1 MPPKKPVNETL
12 AIVAPRASSETPQD
26 TQRKIVSVD
35 ELAAIVHR
43 LKQEG
48 KRVVQS
54 HGAFDLLH
62 LGHVKH
68 LEAARKY
75 GDVLIVTTTADKF
88 VNKGPNR
95 PVFKEFLRAEM
106 LAALAV
112 VDYVA
117 INPEA
122 DAVSAIKKIQP
133 NHYAK
138 GQDYINPE
146 GDVTGKITDER
157 NAIEAAGGSI
167 VFTHEMAFSSTELIN
182 RNLNIYE
189 PHLRDHLNDLRTNTG
204 VEALHALIESVK
216 DKRVLVIGDAIIDEY
231 EYVIPMGKSAKENM
245 IATRYQD
252 REQFAGGVFATAN
265 HVASFCKDVQI
276 ITTLGEK
283 NTFENLIRNSL
294 KSNIKLTPVF
304 RPGAPT
310 TSKRRFVDPSYMRKL
325 FEVCRID
332 DEPLAQ
338 PVEEELNHVIG
349 RHIRDYD
356 IVIMN
361 DFGHGMIG
369 ARTVDMV
376 TDLARFLAVNTQ
388 SNSANMG
395 YNLIHKYPRADY
407 VCIDAPEARLSVM
420 DKISPIEEIIT
431 KHLPKKINCRK
442 FIITHGKHGCIT
454 HEPDDVVH
462 TIPAMSKSVV
472 DTVGAGDAFFAV
484 TAPLAST
491 GAPLNQIGFIGN
503 IAGALKVNIIG
514 HQRSVEKV
522 DVLKSITALVK

>member
-1 MPPKKPVNETL
+1 MPPKKPVNENLTL
-12 AIVAPRASSETPQD
+12 VQPASSGTGVD
-26 TQRKIVSVD
+26 TRGKIVSLD
-35 ELAAIVHR
+35 ELAAIVQR
-43 LKQEG
+43 LKNEG
-48 KRVVQS
+48 KRVVQA

-68 LEAARKY
+68 LEAARSY
-75 GDVLIVTTTADKF
+75 GDVLIVTLTADKF

-106 LAALAV
+106 LAALAI
-112 VDYVA
+112 VDYVSV
-117 INPEA
+117 NPEA
-122 DAVSAIKKIQP
+122 DAVGAIRKIQP

-138 GQDYINPE
+138 GQDYVNPE

-157 NAIEAAGGSI
+157 NAIESVGGSI

-189 PHLRDHLNDLRTNTG
+189 PHLRDHLSDLRADPG
-204 VEALHALIESVK
+204 VDALHALVESIK

-231 EYVIPMGKSAKENM
+231 EYVIPMGKATKENM

-265 HVASFCKDVQI
+265 TVASFCKQVDI

-283 NTFENLIRNSL
+283 NTYEQLIRNSL
-294 KSNIKLTPVF
+294 KKNVNLLPIY

-310 TSKRRFVDPSYMRKL
+310 TSKRRFVDPAYMRKL
-325 FEVCRID
+325 FEVCHLD
-332 DEPLAQ
+332 DEPLTRH
-338 PVEEELNHVIG
+338 VEDELLHVIG
-349 RHIRDYD
+349 RCIRDYD
-356 IVIMN
+356 VVIGN

-369 ARTVDMV
+369 ARAVDLI
-376 TDLARFLAVNTQ
+376 TEQARFLAINVQ

-395 YNLIHKYPRADY
+395 YNLVYKYPRADF

-420 DKISPIEEIIT
+420 DKVSPIEEIIS
-431 KHLPKKINCRK
+431 KRLPQRINCRK
-442 FIITHGKHGCIT
+442 FIITHGKHGCVT
-454 HEPDDVVH
+454 YEPGDVVH
-462 TIPAMSKSVV
+462 TIPAVSKSVI
-472 DTVGAGDAFFAV
+472 DTVGAGDAFLAV
-484 TAPLAST
+484 TAPLASLN
-491 GAPLNQIGFIGN
+491 APLHQIGFIGN
-503 IAGALKVNIIG
+503 IAGALKVNIVG